1 MVKVLRSLEYFIMVK
16 LKTAKTELTESST
29 IPSNKHGTFDTGD
42 CLSMNL
48 GLQLQHFLAMT

>member
-42 CLSMNL
+42 
-48 GLQLQHFLAMT
+48 